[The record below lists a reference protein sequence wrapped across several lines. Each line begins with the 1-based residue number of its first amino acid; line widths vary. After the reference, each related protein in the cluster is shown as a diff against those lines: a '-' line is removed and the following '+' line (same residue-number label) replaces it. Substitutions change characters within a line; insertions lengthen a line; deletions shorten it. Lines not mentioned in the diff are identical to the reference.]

1 MKKLSEIYKQLQLCA
16 LACDAL
22 SDEEKVVA
30 IKELLEKESV
40 AAYFEQKEIE
50 ECMKEAE

>member
-30 IKELLEKESV
+30 IKELASRENLERFCE
-40 AAYFEQKEIE
+40 EQAEK
-50 ECMKEAE
+50 KEAEAE